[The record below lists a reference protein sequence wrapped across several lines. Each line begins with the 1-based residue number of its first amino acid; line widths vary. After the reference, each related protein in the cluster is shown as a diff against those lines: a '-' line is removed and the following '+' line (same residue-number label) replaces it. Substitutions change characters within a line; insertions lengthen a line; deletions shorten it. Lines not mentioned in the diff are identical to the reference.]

1 MAIFECAL
9 HCKLGAEHGARHPVY
24 AMWSCGPAQ
33 IQCNNSTAYSG
44 FNIQQKVSALQL
56 EISLQF
62 NARYTANLMKNIAHI
77 PQFTLCELWTRTC
90 TMYLQLLIF
99 RLQYSTER
107 ICAAV
112 RDIST
117 IQYSLYC
124 KHGAKYSAHPP
135 VYAMWTVVP
144 AKYNV
149 ITAAHIQA

>member
-1 MAIFECAL
+1 MQRFGCAL
-9 HCKLGAEHGARHPVY
+9 HCKLCAEYSARHPVY
-24 AMWSCGPAQ
+24 AMWTCGPGH
-33 IQCNNSTAYSG
+33 IQRNYSSTYSG
-44 FNIQQKVSALQL
+44 FNIQQNVALLLL
-56 EISLQF
+56 EIYPQF
-62 NARYTANLMKNIAHI
+62 NERYTANMQPNITHI
-77 PQFTLCELWTRTC
+77 PQITLCELWTRIC

-99 RLQYSTER
+99 KLQYSSER
-107 ICAAV
+107 ICAAI

-135 VYAMWTVVP
+135 VYAMWTVAP